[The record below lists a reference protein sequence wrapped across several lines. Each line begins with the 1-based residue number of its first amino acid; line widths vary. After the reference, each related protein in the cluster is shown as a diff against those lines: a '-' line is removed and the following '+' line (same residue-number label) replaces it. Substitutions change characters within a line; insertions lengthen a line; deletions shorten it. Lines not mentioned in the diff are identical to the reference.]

1 MALWFISYIHNRRK
15 CARSVRGYWK
25 CSCNFYP
32 TLFYAS
38 PHFHPQT
45 SLGTLDYST
54 LRKPSEYLMNPEV
67 LQLYLGSFLFIEC
80 SWLIISGLDHN
91 HTNISY
97 KEAHALVFF
106 PPIFLLRNG
115 NMNNSKEW
123 IFKKQKQ
130 RQVLSMYPKNPFDK
144 FLYKNSQKPESPHR

>member
-1 MALWFISYIHNRRK
+1 MH
-15 CARSVRGYWK
+15 
-25 CSCNFYP
+25 
-32 TLFYAS
+32 LF
-38 PHFHPQT
+38 
-45 SLGTLDYST
+45 
-54 LRKPSEYLMNPEV
+54 
-67 LQLYLGSFLFIEC
+67 
-80 SWLIISGLDHN
+80 
-91 HTNISY
+91 
-97 KEAHALVFF
+97 FF